1 MIAEKETL
9 PQSFYEANIT
19 LTAKPDKDTT
29 QKENNSPI
37 TLMDRDTKSSTK
49 Y

>member
-1 MIAEKETL
+1 MTAEKETL
-9 PQSFYEANIT
+9 PQSFYEANIS
-19 LTAKPDKDTT
+19 LILKSDKDTT
-29 QKENNSPI
+29 KKENYSPI